1 MTDMAYRK
9 EFGEYVENMLR
20 KPIATI
26 LFEVVTVAEPV
37 LA

>member
-9 EFGEYVENMLR
+9 EFAEYVENMLR
-20 KPIATI
+20 KPVASM